1 MELDFKINLPKT
13 QMTNPTPLKLSFIL
27 DFNNVDNKMTY
38 TISQNKAGKVNQ
50 INNQEAEQRNEIY
63 LNNDNIKNNNSIN
76 MTNIYSESNENNIQL
91 DKKDFVNKMQ
101 FTNNNKNNNNDK
113 QNYDNSI
120 RDISKSFKLNRDLE
134 AGEVIDL
141 INRNP
146 KEKKFFNREN
156 NDLSRGK
163 NNNNNNN
170 NNYNRNRRSFEN
182 RNNQSGKYEKLFLK
196 DNEKEKEKFNYKKQ
210 IENIQIP
217 ENATDEIFVS
227 GLSENTSK
235 FDFKKLFYKYGKVIF
250 YRIIKDKKTQKN
262 KGIGFIKFEDVKS
275 AVYAVNSKDEIICDG
290 KKLNIKFNNRHSIAN
305 NNDEKYKRN
314 LLAKNLSKINETIN
328 LSNNSVSNE
337 KADEE
342 DSWGVGS
349 NYIND
354 LERSRNASLN
364 RSQNRSKSGSRSKSR
379 SKDRSL
385 IERKDN
391 DNDNN
396 NNNNNNDLSININK
410 RNH

>member
-38 TISQNKAGKVNQ
+38 TLSQNKAGKVNQ
-50 INNQEAEQRNEIY
+50 INNSAVGQRNEIY
-63 LNNDNIKNNNSIN
+63 INNDNIKNNNSIN
-76 MTNIYSESNENNIQL
+76 MTNIYSESNENIKEL
-91 DKKDFVNKMQ
+91 DKKDFDNKIQ
-101 FTNNNKNNNNDK
+101 FTNNNINNNEKQKNDK
-113 QNYDNSI
+113 SI
-120 RDISKSFKLNRDLE
+120 RDISKSFKINKDLE

-141 INRNP
+141 VNRNP

-156 NDLSRGK
+156 NDLLRGK
-163 NNNNNNN
+163 NNNNNIF
-170 NNYNRNRRSFEN
+170 NNYNRNRRSFES

-196 DNEKEKEKFNYKKQ
+196 DNDKEKDKEKEKFNYKKQ

-227 GLSENTSK
+227 GLSENTNK
-235 FDFKKLFYKYGKVIF
+235 YDFKKLFYKYGKVV
-250 YRIIKDKKTQKN
+250 YYKIIKDKNTQKN
-262 KGIGFIKFEDVKS
+262 KGIGFIKFEDIKS

-290 KKLNIKFNNRHSIAN
+290 KKLNIKFKNKQSNYN
-305 NNDEKYKRN
+305 NNEEKYKRN
-314 LLAKNLSKINETIN
+314 LLEKNLSKINETIN

-337 KADEE
+337 KLDEE

-354 LERSRNASLN
+354 LERSRSASLN

-385 IERKDN
+385 IEKKDKDN
-391 DNDNN
+391 NNSNN
-396 NNNNNNDLSININK
+396 NNNFDQW
-410 RNH
+410 

>member
-38 TISQNKAGKVNQ
+38 TLSQNKAGKVNQ
-50 INNQEAEQRNEIY
+50 INNSAAGQRNEIY
-63 LNNDNIKNNNSIN
+63 INNDNIKNNNSIN
-76 MTNIYSESNENNIQL
+76 MTNIYSESNENNIEL
-91 DKKDFVNKMQ
+91 DKKDFDNKIQ
-101 FTNNNKNNNNDK
+101 FTNVSNNNNEK
-113 QNYDNSI
+113 QKNDNSI
-120 RDISKSFKLNRDLE
+120 RDNSKSFKINKDLE
-134 AGEVIDL
+134 AGEVIEL

-146 KEKKFFNREN
+146 KEKKYFNREN
-156 NDLSRGK
+156 NDMSRGK
-163 NNNNNNN
+163 NNNNNNI
-170 NNYNRNRRSFEN
+170 NNYNRIRRSFEN

-196 DNEKEKEKFNYKKQ
+196 DNEKEKEKEKFNYKKQ

-217 ENATDEIFVS
+217 ENASDEIFVS

-235 FDFKKLFYKYGKVIF
+235 YDFKKLFYKYGKVIF
-250 YRIIKDKKTQKN
+250 YRIIKDKKTKKN

-290 KKLNIKFNNRHSIAN
+290 KKLNIKFNNRHSIVN
-305 NNDEKYKRN
+305 NNLEKFKRN
-314 LLAKNLSKINETIN
+314 LLEKNLSKINETIN

-337 KADEE
+337 KLDEE

-354 LERSRNASLN
+354 LERSRSASLN

-385 IERKDN
+385 IEKKDKDN
-391 DNDNN
+391 NNSNN
-396 NNNNNNDLSININK
+396 NNNFDQW
-410 RNH
+410 

>member
-38 TISQNKAGKVNQ
+38 TLSQNKAGKVNQ
-50 INNQEAEQRNEIY
+50 INNSAVGQRNEIY
-63 LNNDNIKNNNSIN
+63 INNDNIKNNNSIN
-76 MTNIYSESNENNIQL
+76 MTNIYSESNENNIEL
-91 DKKDFVNKMQ
+91 DKKDFDNKIQ
-101 FTNNNKNNNNDK
+101 FTNVSNNNNEK
-113 QNYDNSI
+113 QKNDNSI
-120 RDISKSFKLNRDLE
+120 RDNSKSFKINKDLE
-134 AGEVIDL
+134 AGEVIEL

-146 KEKKFFNREN
+146 KEKKYFNREN
-156 NDLSRGK
+156 NDMSRGK
-163 NNNNNNN
+163 NNNNI
-170 NNYNRNRRSFEN
+170 NNYNRIRRSFEN
-182 RNNQSGKYEKLFLK
+182 RNNQAGKYEKLFLK
-196 DNEKEKEKFNYKKQ
+196 DNEKEKEKEKFNYKKQ

-217 ENATDEIFVS
+217 ENASDEIFVS

-235 FDFKKLFYKYGKVIF
+235 YDFKKLFYKYGKVIF
-250 YRIIKDKKTQKN
+250 YRIIKDKKTKKN

-290 KKLNIKFNNRHSIAN
+290 KKLNIKFNNRHSIVN
-305 NNDEKYKRN
+305 NNLEKFKRN
-314 LLAKNLSKINETIN
+314 LLEKNLSKINETIN

-337 KADEE
+337 KLDEE

-354 LERSRNASLN
+354 LERSRSASLN

-385 IERKDN
+385 IEKKDKDN
-391 DNDNN
+391 NNSNN
-396 NNNNNNDLSININK
+396 NNNFDQW
-410 RNH
+410 

>member
-1 MELDFKINLPKT
+1 
-13 QMTNPTPLKLSFIL
+13 
-27 DFNNVDNKMTY
+27 
-38 TISQNKAGKVNQ
+38 
-50 INNQEAEQRNEIY
+50 
-63 LNNDNIKNNNSIN
+63 
-76 MTNIYSESNENNIQL
+76 MTNIYSESNENIKEL
-91 DKKDFVNKMQ
+91 DKKDFDNKNQ
-101 FTNNNKNNNNDK
+101 FTNINNNEK
-113 QNYDNSI
+113 QKNDNSI
-120 RDISKSFKLNRDLE
+120 RDISKSFRNNKDLE

-141 INRNP
+141 MNRNQ
-146 KEKKFFNREN
+146 KEKKIINRES
-156 NDLSRGK
+156 NDLPRGK
-163 NNNNNNN
+163 NNFNN

-182 RNNQSGKYEKLFLK
+182 RNNQYGKYEKLFLK
-196 DNEKEKEKFNYKKQ
+196 DNDKDKDKEKFNYKKQ

-227 GLSENTSK
+227 GLSENTNK
-235 FDFKKLFYKYGKVIF
+235 YDFKKLFYKYGKVVY

-290 KKLNIKFNNRHSIAN
+290 KKLNIKFKNKQSNYN
-305 NNDEKYKRN
+305 NNEEKYKRN
-314 LLAKNLSKINETIN
+314 LLEKNLSKINETIN
-328 LSNNSVSNE
+328 LSNNSISNE

-354 LERSRNASLN
+354 LERSRSASLN

-385 IERKDN
+385 IEKKDKDN
-391 DNDNN
+391 NNSNN
-396 NNNNNNDLSININK
+396 NNNFDQW
-410 RNH
+410 